1 MNSFATGAVQRRSP
15 GTARVIAIAFG
26 ALAALFGN
34 LACVE
39 INGGA
44 VELSWTL
51 RDFDG
56 DTTNCGEQRI
66 GSIRVCWQGL
76 AGDAGLPG
84 DVGCVAVST
93 EAGFREQYREFDC
106 LASRGVTRFEIPA
119 GRTALFVEPV
129 CNGGTPPQGPYQVP
143 PPIVRVVEEGQVV
156 TLNQLLIVVTDKDTS
171 ADPTCPKPD

>member
-1 MNSFATGAVQRRSP
+1 MS
-15 GTARVIAIAFG
+15 RVVAIALFV
-26 ALAALFGN
+26 LAALFGN

-56 DTTNCGEQRI
+56 DKTDCGPARI
-66 GSIRVCWQGL
+66 GSIRICWQGIV
-76 AGDAGLPG
+76 GDAGLPE
-84 DVGCVAVST
+84 DPDCVAVAT

-119 GRTALFVEPV
+119 GRTALFVEPI
-129 CNGGTPPQGPYQVP
+129 CESGTPPQGPYQVP
-143 PPIVRVVEEGQVV
+143 PPIVRVVEDGQVV
-156 TLNQLLIVVTDKDTS
+156 TLNQLLIVVTDS
-171 ADPTCPKPD
+171 AVASQDSTCP